1 MSAASLAERARLGR
15 LMAVNAWHAFN
26 RRLTYYSVSWDALS
40 VFDSAELT
48 LVPQDIRTADPTI
61 AEDIYSG
68 RFAFAGEVIEERTES
83 PFWLHP
89 PNSAWAEELHSFSWL
104 RHLRA
109 SEKAIAQVN
118 AQALVL
124 DWIDSTKLDNIYA
137 WLPNVLAT
145 RILAWISQSPL
156 ILADCDRAFYQ
167 KFARSLS
174 RQVRFLRKS
183 INNVPDGLPR
193 LKATLAL
200 TAASIAISNQSRFR
214 RPSLRRLD
222 QELQR
227 QILPDGGHFSRN
239 PLPIVEI
246 LLDLLPLRQAIIAT
260 QLVPSQTL
268 MNSIDRMIPMI
279 RFFQMGD
286 GAFARFN
293 GMGGTPVDMLAAI
306 LAHDDARGTPPFN
319 ASLSGYQRMQ
329 SGETI
334 LIMDTGAPP
343 PAAVSNKAHAGCLSF
358 EMSVGNRPLI
368 INCGVP
374 PENNGTLRRLARTT
388 AAHSTLTIDN
398 QSSCRFASLTRYTAV
413 HGVPILSGPSMPDVT
428 REDAGGTTFVS
439 TRHDGYKRTN
449 GFVHERSITV
459 HEGGQLI
466 EGIDSL
472 SQSNQKPDD
481 PGHDYV
487 IRFHLHPFVKPGP
500 VEEGGIVRLSLRGG
514 QIWHFAAPGSEIEV
528 EDSVFLSEMVGS
540 LQSQQIVIHG
550 KTAARL
556 TVSWRLERM
565 EDMELLG
572 GFADLDLAE
581 YLDDDDIGSDV
592 DAGSE
597 DASDGIDTDAVVMT
611 PILGAYAVGE
621 LQAEEFEPG
630 ELEPGEL
637 EPGEFEPAEF
647 ELREFEQNEIDL
659 SGPPELDVGPDSVM
673 SVPDEDR
680 IVDPPAEE
688 YTEDIPVEASAD
700 QPGVSESTTFEEP
713 AMEPLN
719 EQFEY
724 DDWDEDPPE
733 NKEPIDTPTQDPQ
746 FSPEPASPETVN
758 DEPADP
764 ESTDVEP
771 VGDPQSDDPQTV
783 EIASADTPTDDAPSE
798 NIETED
804 VPINNISAEEQPIAD
819 VLSVDALLGE
829 DQIVGAQVAGDL
841 DVEHQ
846 AEEKQSSENMIV
858 EDRIAEDQIDDQQA
872 GEDTTEDAPSK
883 PEQAEEASADDGTK
897 DDVSSENIAIDDDSR
912 DVPGNEP
919 SIDDIADS
927 DEPIDEAAGDAP
939 DRDAEHGDA
948 KDPETK
954 DKNTE
959 GEDSDAE
966 DTGAKDEDDRD
977 DIVVDPVQASS
988 DMLPP
993 PVGPP
998 ATFDEPED
1006 PSDPGAEVRPVGPPA
1021 SDEDSAPKVK
1031 L

>member
-83 PFWLHP
+83 PFWIHP
-89 PNSAWAEELHSFSWL
+89 PSSAWAEELHSFSWL

-334 LIMDTGAPP
+334 LIMDTGGPP

-358 EMSVGNRPLI
+358 EMSIGNRPLI

-374 PENNGTLRRLARTT
+374 PETNGTLRRLARTT

-449 GFVHERSITV
+449 GFVHERSITL
-459 HEGGQLI
+459 HEGGQLV

-565 EDMELLG
+565 EDMEMLG
-572 GFADLDLAE
+572 DFADLDLAE
-581 YLDDDDIGSDV
+581 YLDDDDIGSGVDV
-592 DAGSE
+592 GGE
-597 DASDGIDTDAVVMT
+597 DASDGMDTDAVVMA
-611 PILGAYAVGE
+611 PILGAYAAGE
-621 LQAEEFEPG
+621 LQAEEFEQG
-630 ELEPGEL
+630 EHEAGEL

-647 ELREFEQNEIDL
+647 ELGEFEQNEIDL

-680 IVDPPAEE
+680 IIDPPAEDF
-688 YTEDIPVEASAD
+688 TEDISVEVSAD
-700 QPGVSESTTFEEP
+700 QAEVSGSTTSQES
-713 AMEPLN
+713 AKVPLN

-724 DDWDEDPPE
+724 DDWDDAPAEIPD
-733 NKEPIDTPTQDPQ
+733 PIDIQTQDPP
-746 FSPEPASPETVN
+746 FSDEPVNPEPN
-758 DEPADP
+758 DA
-764 ESTDVEP
+764 EP
-771 VGDPQSDDPQTV
+771 VGDIQADDPQIVEPSSADMSTDNIPSETV
-783 EIASADTPTDDAPSE
+783 EAENVSSTDFSAD
-798 NIETED
+798 ED
-804 VPINNISAEEQPIAD
+804 PLDD
-819 VLSVDALLGE
+819 VLLVDALFGE
-829 DQIVGAQVAGDL
+829 DQIVGAQVSEDL
-841 DVEHQ
+841 IGEDLTGEKPASKDQ
-846 AEEKQSSENMIV
+846 ANDDPV
-858 EDRIAEDQIDDQQA
+858 EDQPE
-872 GEDTTEDAPSK
+872 GETTEDVPSEA
-883 PEQAEEASADDGTK
+883 EQIEEDIADNGAT
-897 DDVSSENIAIDDDSR
+897 DDVSPETISSDDD
-912 DVPGNEP
+912 PGNESP
-919 SIDDIADS
+919 TDDIANP
-927 DEPIDEAAGDAP
+927 DEPTDKAEIEAPVMDAKDADAKDADAKDGDAKGGDAE
-939 DRDAEHGDA
+939 DRDAEDEDA
-948 KDPETK
+948 NTAETK
-954 DKNTE
+954 D
-959 GEDSDAE
+959 EDE
-966 DTGAKDEDDRD
+966 QTGTPDKE
-977 DIVVDPVQASS
+977 VKASS
-988 DMLPP
+988 DSLPP

-1006 PSDPGAEVRPVGPPA
+1006 LSDPDAEVRPVGP
-1021 SDEDSAPKVK
+1021 SSSNEDSAPEVK